1 MIAMTKT
8 FQIIISSFSFRKW
21 VKPGLFIIY
30 FRLFKHTLQFLQQI
44 NVKNS
49 QGIPIRQIFACV
61 LVDFE

>member
-1 MIAMTKT
+1 MGQTRPLYHL
-8 FQIIISSFSFRKW
+8 FSSFKTHIT
-21 VKPGLFIIY
+21 V
-30 FRLFKHTLQFLQQI
+30 LQQI